1 MAIVQF
7 KYGSGALPSTKNSGA
22 LYLNQYNKKIYV
34 DLDES
39 NRICVGDFQ
48 KVNWTSSSTIT
59 SPENALKNLA
69 VKDNN
74 ILYLTYDSTT
84 DHSAL
89 WYYDNS
95 NSPAQ
100 FREIISSESISIIAS
115 EFDRVDQKFTDLNSE
130 LESLTAIVDTK
141 VSQEE
146 LDAYNFATEE
156 EASAFALAAISNVQG
171 NATNDTSETLTIQ
184 GTRKYVDAIK
194 IELNSEITSI
204 GKSLDSKTTLQ
215 EVKDYITENKYT
227 TESAVSTAISNT
239 EKAIKEYTDKE
250 DQKITSRVATLE
262 QNIGNLSNI
271 MNFLGVL
278 TVDLD
283 HEATNNPI
291 TINGNQHTAVAGD
304 VVIDKAGEEFVFDG
318 SKWQQIGNITAETAA
333 ISDLQTRMETAE
345 GEIDDLQER
354 METAEGEIDDLQER
368 MTDAE
373 SDLDTINATIG
384 TKLTHSTDT
393 LWGVL
398 TWGTW

>member
-1 MAIVQF
+1 
-7 KYGSGALPSTKNSGA
+7 
-22 LYLNQYNKKIYV
+22 
-34 DLDES
+34 
-39 NRICVGDFQ
+39 
-48 KVNWTSSSTIT
+48 
-59 SPENALKNLA
+59 
-69 VKDNN
+69 
-74 ILYLTYDSTT
+74 LTYDSTT
-84 DHSAL
+84 GHSAL

-215 EVKDYITENKYT
+215 EVKDYIIENKYT
-227 TESAVSTAISNT
+227 TESAVSTAISNA

-278 TVDLD
+278 TIDLN

-318 SKWQQIGNITAETAA
+318 SKWQ
-333 ISDLQTRMETAE
+333 
-345 GEIDDLQER
+345 
-354 METAEGEIDDLQER
+354 
-368 MTDAE
+368 
-373 SDLDTINATIG
+373 
-384 TKLTHSTDT
+384 
-393 LWGVL
+393 
-398 TWGTW
+398 